1 MSAPEATFASALA
14 ADSPGLT
21 PADTPVSGMPLI
33 AFRQVSR
40 IYRTGEDSVRAMS
53 GVDLEIARGEQV
65 AIVGPSGS
73 GKSTLMNIMGLL
85 DQPSEGAFYFN
96 GTPINTLS
104 IEQKAAIRGRS
115 IGFVFQQFHLVPHLS
130 AGQNVELPLR
140 YQQMDALERRK
151 RVIDS
156 LQAVGLAHRLDHR
169 PPQLSGG
176 ERQRVAIARALVSGP
191 QLILADEPTGALDS
205 VNGQAVMNLMKSL
218 SQQTGVTLVVITHD
232 PSLASQLPRCV
243 RLLDGRIESDS
254 RATLGVH
261 ERAEGSE
268 VDGQRYGLTHG

>member
-1 MSAPEATFASALA
+1 MAAPQATFASAQPA
-14 ADSPGLT
+14 GAPGHAT
-21 PADTPVSGMPLI
+21 AHAPASDPPLI
-33 AFRQVSR
+33 ALRQVSR
-40 IYRTGEDSVRAMS
+40 VYRTGETAVHAMS
-53 GVDLEIARGEQV
+53 AVDLEIAHGEQV

-85 DQPSEGAFYFN
+85 DRPSEGAFYFN

-140 YQQMDALERRK
+140 YQQLDAAERRK
-151 RVIDS
+151 RVMDS

-169 PPQLSGG
+169 PSQLSGG

-232 PSLASQLPRCV
+232 PALARQLPRCV

-254 RATLGVH
+254 RTMPEAAAP
-261 ERAEGSE
+261 EA
-268 VDGQRYGLTHG
+268 DGRRQGLAHG